1 MMEEPRE
8 ILWSPLASSTLLMCS
23 GTSIAPPFPFQAPLS
38 GAAKI
43 SLRKPPDGFELA
55 GPNANQD
62 PDGPARQ
69 TSARTKLQALAL

>member
-1 MMEEPRE
+1 MIP
-8 ILWSPLASSTLLMCS
+8 
-23 GTSIAPPFPFQAPLS
+23 TSFFYPADVFRNKHSPPFPFQAPLS

-43 SLRKPPDGFELA
+43 SLRKPPDDFELA